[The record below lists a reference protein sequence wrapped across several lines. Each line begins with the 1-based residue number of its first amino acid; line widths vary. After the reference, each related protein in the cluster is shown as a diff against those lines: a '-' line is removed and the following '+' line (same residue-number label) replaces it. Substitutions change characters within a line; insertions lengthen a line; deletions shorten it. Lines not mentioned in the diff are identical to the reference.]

1 MTKLWALP
9 SRFGPKCVMEREEEN
24 LILVVNDEPD
34 LLKLMSTLLRCA
46 PGALADF
53 ILSSEV
59 VG

>member
-1 MTKLWALP
+1 
-9 SRFGPKCVMEREEEN
+9 MEREEEN